1 MHFNG
6 VEKELP
12 QGTNGSYGT
21 SLIYGTA
28 LNPANDILIA
38 YKHNGKLL
46 APDHGFPVR
55 MIIPGG
61 IGGRMVKWLANIEVL
76 ATESDNFYH
85 QHDNKVLPAGIEM
98 DQANA
103 EGACFLLLLHSF
115 WIFFKSRHLIQ
126 HSELLKLEL
135 TAEPY
140 RSLIF
145 WLLRTVEFLARI
157 SSMCTCQQHALPATN
172 LHGGC
177 ILHSKILSVALLCR
191 LVVQVRLCVE
201 RAECSVSGD
210 GTCP

>member
-1 MHFNG
+1 LVDLLKYCGVQSYRQGAHHVHFNG

-76 ATESDNFYH
+76 GTESDNFYH

-103 EGACFLLLLHSF
+103 EGACFCCFS
-115 WIFFKSRHLIQ
+115 
-126 HSELLKLEL
+126 
-135 TAEPY
+135 T
-140 RSLIF
+140 
-145 WLLRTVEFLARI
+145 
-157 SSMCTCQQHALPATN
+157 
-172 LHGGC
+172 
-177 ILHSKILSVALLCR
+177 
-191 LVVQVRLCVE
+191 
-201 RAECSVSGD
+201 VSGC
-210 GTCP
+210 TL

>member
-28 LNPANDILIA
+28 LNPANDIMIA

-103 EGACFLLLLHSF
+103 EGAFCCFS
-115 WIFFKSRHLIQ
+115 
-126 HSELLKLEL
+126 
-135 TAEPY
+135 T
-140 RSLIF
+140 
-145 WLLRTVEFLARI
+145 
-157 SSMCTCQQHALPATN
+157 
-172 LHGGC
+172 
-177 ILHSKILSVALLCR
+177 
-191 LVVQVRLCVE
+191 
-201 RAECSVSGD
+201 VSGFSSRAD
-210 GTCP
+210 ISYSIQNCSSLS

>member
-1 MHFNG
+1 LVDLLKYCGVQSYRQGAHHVHFNG

-76 ATESDNFYH
+76 GTESDNFVGQRSTLC
-85 QHDNKVLPAGIEM
+85 QHNNVQGYAL
-98 DQANA
+98 QRRNR
-103 EGACFLLLLHSF
+103 
-115 WIFFKSRHLIQ
+115 SRRAKRLAQ
-126 HSELLKLEL
+126 SL
-135 TAEPY
+135 T
-140 RSLIF
+140 
-145 WLLRTVEFLARI
+145 
-157 SSMCTCQQHALPATN
+157 N
-172 LHGGC
+172 
-177 ILHSKILSVALLCR
+177 
-191 LVVQVRLCVE
+191 
-201 RAECSVSGD
+201 
-210 GTCP
+210 

>member
-1 MHFNG
+1 MKLVDLLKHCGVHTYKQGARHVHFNG

-12 QGTNGSYGT
+12 QGDNGSYGT

-98 DQANA
+98 DQANK
-103 EGACFLLLLHSF
+103 EGDSQSPVQQYQLLCSGLAPYARTYHELLHVLF
-115 WIFFKSRHLIQ
+115 HGPGKH
-126 HSELLKLEL
+126 
-135 TAEPY
+135 A
-140 RSLIF
+140 
-145 WLLRTVEFLARI
+145 FL
-157 SSMCTCQQHALPATN
+157 
-172 LHGGC
+172 
-177 ILHSKILSVALLCR
+177 
-191 LVVQVRLCVE
+191 
-201 RAECSVSGD
+201 
-210 GTCP
+210 